1 MYIWNTKKFCQRYL
15 HIAILVPAVAKSKAN
30 ARIKRIENQIKISSP
45 LAREKGTEKR
55 K

>member
-1 MYIWNTKKFCQRYL
+1 MSSQHNL

-45 LAREKGTEKR
+45 LAREKENK
-55 K
+55 KENK